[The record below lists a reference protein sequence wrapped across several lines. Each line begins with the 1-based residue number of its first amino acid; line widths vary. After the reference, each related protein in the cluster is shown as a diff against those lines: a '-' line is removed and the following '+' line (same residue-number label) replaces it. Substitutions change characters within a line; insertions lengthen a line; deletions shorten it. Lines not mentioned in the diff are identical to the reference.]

1 MLHVLLQCTQKVS
14 PWGWSWSCNK
24 WSVTVGQKEV
34 TTQFQSFT
42 TAGTVRLAIA
52 IYINLPYI
60 ISKATPVIDRLPG
73 WLPLPFR
80 FNMLQWYSDHSG
92 CPYSLGVLQARHLS
106 MQATVKA
113 SPFGIGVWDA
123 TIDVTWVPGCL
134 QVVQMLP
141 WQFSVFMLLSRGTI
155 W

>member
-34 TTQFQSFT
+34 TNSKVSQLLE
-42 TAGTVRLAIA
+42 RLAIA
-52 IYINLPYI
+52 IYINLQNI
-60 ISKATPVIDRLPG
+60 ISKATPLIDRLPG
-73 WLPLPFR
+73 WLPLP
-80 FNMLQWYSDHSG
+80 NMLQRHSNHSG

-113 SPFGIGVWDA
+113 SLGASKLFKCYHDNCQCSFCFREKPSDRIIV
-123 TIDVTWVPGCL
+123 IL
-134 QVVQMLP
+134 LNKHML
-141 WQFSVFMLLSRGTI
+141 
-155 W
+155 

>member
-1 MLHVLLQCTQKVS
+1 MFSCNVHKRCHHEAGHGPATSEVWRSARRKWPPNSKVS
-14 PWGWSWSCNK
+14 QLLEP
-24 WSVTVGQKEV
+24 
-34 TTQFQSFT
+34 
-42 TAGTVRLAIA
+42 LAIA
-52 IYINLPYI
+52 IYINLLYI
-60 ISKATPVIDRLPG
+60 ISKATRLIDRLPG